1 MISICIIVKNESKN
15 LSTCLEKLSHTSYEI
30 VVVDTGSIDDSKDI
44 AYKYTD
50 KVYDFVWVN
59 DFSAARNFAISKAT
73 KEYIVMID
81 SDEFLTYINKVKLE
95 ELLKTNEK
103 SVGRLHR
110 NNLFTRDGI
119 GFNGKELVNRIFP
132 KKYFKYSGKI
142 HEQVLAL
149 DGKDYMTYAAPVF
162 VDHIGYDGS
171 IEDIKEKANRNIKML
186 LEVLE
191 EDGDD
196 PYILYQL
203 GKGYY
208 LDKEYEKAAEY
219 FRRALTFDLNIEL
232 EYVIDMIEIYGY
244 SLINSEQ
251 YEEALLLENIYNEFS
266 GSADFVFLMGL
277 IYMQNILFEKAEKE
291 FLKAATY
298 PDCKVEGVNSYL
310 AYYNVGVIAEC
321 LEDKER
327 AKYYFEKCGDY
338 EPALQGVLRCK

>member
-15 LSTCLEKLSHTSYEI
+15 LSTCLEKLSRTGYEI
-30 VVVDTGSIDDSKDI
+30 VVVDTGSVDDSKDI
-44 AYKYTD
+44 AYKFTD

-73 KEYIVMID
+73 KEYIIMID
-81 SDEFLTYINKVKLE
+81 SDEFLTEIDKVKLE
-95 ELLKTNEK
+95 ELLKNNEK

-110 NNLFTRDGI
+110 NNVFTRDGV
-119 GFNGKELVNRIFP
+119 GFSGKELVNRIFP
-132 KKYFKYSGKI
+132 KKYFNYSGKI
-142 HEQVLAL
+142 HEQVIAL
-149 DGKDYMTYAAPVF
+149 DGKDYMTYVAPVY

-171 IEDIKEKANRNIKML
+171 IEDRKEKANRNIKML

-208 LDKEYEKAAEY
+208 LDKEYEKATEY

-251 YEEALLLENIYNEFS
+251 FEEALLLENIYDEFS

-277 IYMQNILFEKAEKE
+277 IYMQNFLYEKAEKE
-291 FLKAATY
+291 FLKATSY
-298 PDCKVEGVNSYL
+298 PDSKVEGVNSYL
-310 AYYNVGVIAEC
+310 AYYNAGVIVEC
-321 LEDKER
+321 LEDKEK
-327 AKYYFEKCGDY
+327 AILYFEKCGDY
-338 EPALQGVLRCK
+338 EPALQGIIRCK